1 MFERTEIAE
10 SIYKGV
16 VEPYYKKTTRE
27 YANCAGHSR
36 KMRGE
41 AASSNTYS
49 EMNESAS
56 KCRKRYVEHPKDRS
70 KPTCLIH
77 VPEYS
82 SDECI
87 VLKFKRQQKNNYIV

>member
-16 VEPYYKKTTRE
+16 VEPSYLKTTRE
-27 YANCAGHSR
+27 YANCAGTIS

-49 EMNESAS
+49 E
-56 KCRKRYVEHPKDRS
+56 
-70 KPTCLIH
+70 I
-77 VPEYS
+77 
-82 SDECI
+82 I
-87 VLKFKRQQKNNYIV
+87 